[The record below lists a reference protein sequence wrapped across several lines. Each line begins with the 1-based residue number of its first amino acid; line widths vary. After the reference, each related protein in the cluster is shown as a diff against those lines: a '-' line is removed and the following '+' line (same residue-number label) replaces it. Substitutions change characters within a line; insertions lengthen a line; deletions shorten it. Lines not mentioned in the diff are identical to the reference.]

1 MNQSWNSTFI
11 WLVSWNIECRQGV
24 LGTFISKFW
33 APIVIDFTERC
44 TSFPK
49 KKESQRSTQKH
60 AVQPTPFLQT
70 KNQTRHFL
78 HIQMK
83 WNYPDK
89 TETRKKK
96 LSWKWKV
103 GVGSKRANNSK
114 KCWQRFGQDR
124 SDKSDMKS
132 MKSMKSMQSGCEFWT
147 GSVKYVISFR

>member
-83 WNYPDK
+83 WNYPAK

-96 LSWKWKV
+96 LFHENEKSQWDQNGPTTAKSVDRDLAKIEVTNRTWNPWNPWNPCKAV
-103 GVGSKRANNSK
+103 VN
-114 KCWQRFGQDR
+114 FGQV
-124 SDKSDMKS
+124 
-132 MKSMKSMQSGCEFWT
+132 Q
-147 GSVKYVISFR
+147 